1 MTSPH
6 RPMAKNLSNP
16 LRKLVDH
23 WGLAKVAKRFGVTPR
38 TVSRWQTSG
47 IPQGRRSEVTA
58 SARRV
63 DQALERAAVND
74 DWAREVLSRWVA
86 AGNEES
92 DAMMRLRELSVRKR
106 RTRLDEMA
114 IQTWQGLLAESRE
127 YRRTLGQQLNTR
139 RFRTTPTGKQVGT
152 IRERIDWYADAYRK
166 AVENDNP
173 REISMAW
180 KSWER
185 QVKKLAEQFEGLQI
199 PGMTQRQVY
208 TLFFSP

>member
-1 MTSPH
+1 
-6 RPMAKNLSNP
+6 MAKNPSNP

-23 WGLAKVAKRFGVTPR
+23 WGVGKVARRYGVTPR
-38 TVSRWQTSG
+38 TVQRWQAEG
-47 IPQGRRSEVTA
+47 IPKARRSEVVAT
-58 SARRV
+58 ARRV
-63 DQALERAAVND
+63 DQTLERAAVND
-74 DWAREVLSRWVA
+74 DWAREQLSRWVA

-106 RTRLDEMA
+106 RTRLDNLA
-114 IQTWQGLLAESRE
+114 IETWQGLLAESRE
-127 YRRTLGQQLNTR
+127 HRRHLGQLLNTR

-166 AVENDNP
+166 AVEKDNP